1 MTTPTEFKRL
11 NFFTGFF
18 TTANDWTEGQ
28 QYHLEKQKL
37 HNLGLHT
44 RGVVRGV
51 GQELQVEPAG
61 GGNGCQCECCPA
73 LPSTA
78 TATIFTWEP
87 LAS

>member
-44 RGVVRGV
+44 PGVVRGV

-61 GGNGCQCECCPA
+61 GGNG
-73 LPSTA
+73 LSV
-78 TATIFTWEP
+78 
-87 LAS
+87 